1 MRKAFSQQWQQIG
14 EDEGERKLIQDRPWK
29 KAEVGRAF
37 GGDAFKVQSPG
48 IPGTMYSFYKDTLN
62 VYDVLTRC
70 REYKSEQDRCGSY
83 PSGAFSGKGSRKI
96 GN

>member
-37 GGDAFKVQSPG
+37 GGGCF
-48 IPGTMYSFYKDTLN
+48 
-62 VYDVLTRC
+62 
-70 REYKSEQDRCGSY
+70 
-83 PSGAFSGKGSRKI
+83 
-96 GN
+96 